1 MEGALSNFWQDLTAL
16 FADISFT
23 RTVLLVVCFTC
34 ILALVFEAT
43 IEITL
48 PTLALGCLTA
58 LAEYVMR
65 DCNGRN

>member
-1 MEGALSNFWQDLTAL
+1 MEGAVSNLWQDLTAV

-23 RTVLLVVCFTC
+23 RTVLLVVCFGC
-34 ILALVFEAT
+34 ILALVFEAS

-48 PTLALGCLTA
+48 PTVALGCLTA

-65 DCNGRN
+65 DQNAGS

>member
-23 RTVLLVVCFTC
+23 RTMLLVVCFTC

-43 IEITL
+43 IEIT
-48 PTLALGCLTA
+48 C
-58 LAEYVMR
+58 E
-65 DCNGRN
+65 